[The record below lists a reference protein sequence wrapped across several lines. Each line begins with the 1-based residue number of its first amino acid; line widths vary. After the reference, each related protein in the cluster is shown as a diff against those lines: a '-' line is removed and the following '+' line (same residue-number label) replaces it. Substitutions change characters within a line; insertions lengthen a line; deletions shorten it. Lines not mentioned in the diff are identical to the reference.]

1 MKNTKKEKDINLKIT
16 IPISELAL
24 EFANKVNKVYIDFE
38 KDDYEWLDGDKT
50 ENIAKLFLLELDI
63 LNGNITSREYERKLA
78 RINKFSFY

>member
-16 IPISELAL
+16 TPISELAL

>member
-1 MKNTKKEKDINLKIT
+1 MKNIKKEKDINLKIT

>member
-16 IPISELAL
+16 TPISKLAID
-24 EFANKVNKVYIDFE
+24 FADKINKVYIDFE

>member
-16 IPISELAL
+16 TPISKLAID
-24 EFANKVNKVYIDFE
+24 FADKINKVYINFE